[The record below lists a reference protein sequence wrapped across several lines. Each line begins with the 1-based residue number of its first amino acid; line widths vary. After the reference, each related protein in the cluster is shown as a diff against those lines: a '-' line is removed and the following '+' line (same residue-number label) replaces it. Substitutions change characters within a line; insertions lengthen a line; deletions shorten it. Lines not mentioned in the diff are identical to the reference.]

1 MTQRTRLKIPQG
13 TEAFY
18 IEEALSHRAL
28 QRTVEDTCT
37 LWGYLPVQTPVFD
50 YYDLFHPLL
59 SSESRAR
66 IYRLFD
72 RDGDVLMLRS
82 DVTLFLARQVG
93 LAAAPDDFPLR
104 VQYGDSILRHEHP
117 LEISA
122 NEYFQMGAE
131 LVGLQGPEAD
141 AEVLLLHLEALSA
154 LGVTDARCHIGSR
167 AVLPGGSTPQEA
179 QRMLEAIRLRD
190 RSTLIS
196 ALVEANASPDQAAA
210 LADFLAFIGPP
221 AAFRDTLAA
230 NTELLA
236 SLPAAVSPK
245 DAAAAAHLLRVAD
258 LVCESL
264 DASTVLEVDL
274 SEVGTQPYH
283 SGIVFQTYLPDLPA
297 PVASGGRYDD
307 LIAHFGTSAC
317 SVGFSMMT
325 RLVQQA
331 VAATQPRP
339 TPAPALGSSF
349 AERLAD
355 ARSRRRTGEVVAL

>member
-1 MTQRTRLKIPQG
+1 MTHRTRLQIPQG

-18 IEEALSHRAL
+18 IEEALAHRAL
-28 QRTVEDTCT
+28 QRTVEDTCA

-59 SSESRAR
+59 STESRSR

-93 LAAAPDDFPLR
+93 LAATPDDFPLR

-117 LEISA
+117 LEIST
-122 NEYFQMGAE
+122 NEFFQMGAE
-131 LVGLQGPEAD
+131 LVGLEGPEAD
-141 AEVLLLHLEALSA
+141 AEILLLHLDALSA
-154 LGVTDARCHIGSR
+154 LGVANARCHIGSR
-167 AVLPGGSTPQEA
+167 ALLPHGSQGDDA
-179 QRMLEAIRLRD
+179 QQLREAIRLRD
-190 RSTLIS
+190 RSSLTA
-196 ALVEANASPDQAAA
+196 ALVDLGASEGQAAA
-210 LADFLAFIGPP
+210 LGEFLSFIGSPT
-221 AAFRDTLAA
+221 AFADALDA
-230 NTELLA
+230 NRALLA
-236 SLPAAVSPK
+236 GLPPEIAPVDATAA
-245 DAAAAAHLLRVAD
+245 DHLLEVAE
-258 LVCESL
+258 LVCESHD
-264 DASTVLEVDL
+264 DAAEVEIDL

-307 LIAHFGTSAC
+307 LIAHFGTPAS

-331 VAATQPRP
+331 VAAKKPRS
-339 TPAPALGSSF
+339 APASGGSF

-355 ARSRRRTGEVVAL
+355 ARTRRRNGEVVTL